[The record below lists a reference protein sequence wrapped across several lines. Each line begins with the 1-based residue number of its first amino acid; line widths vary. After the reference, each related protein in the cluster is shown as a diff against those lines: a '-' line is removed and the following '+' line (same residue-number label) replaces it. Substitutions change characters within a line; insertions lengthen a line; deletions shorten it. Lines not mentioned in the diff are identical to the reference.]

1 MPIVCPRN
9 ITVKE
14 MSKNSVSWISH
25 FSSEKSTAK
34 KKKKKKNQVVV
45 SSVNKMTYHPFHKSR
60 VHVSLLKDKMPK
72 YHKSLVLGRIN
83 AMTNFSY
90 MVCFY

>member
-1 MPIVCPRN
+1 MPIVCPRK

-14 MSKNSVSWISH
+14 MSKNSVSWISL

-34 KKKKKKNQVVV
+34 KKKNQVVV
-45 SSVNKMTYHPFHKSR
+45 SSTYHPFHKSR

-83 AMTNFSY
+83 AITNFSY